1 MAKKH
6 IPRGQVNKSNLKT
19 LKALTDLMNDL
30 DKKYSIKV
38 GIIGKQAAGN
48 VKGTD
53 LSFADLGA
61 VHEFGVIINV
71 TDKMRAYLHS
81 QGIHLKADTTQI
93 VIPARSFLRM
103 PLLGSDGKKEL
114 QNIVGEYISLEQA
127 ELNKL
132 FIAERPEI
140 LGKIAEML
148 GLAAQTRVKQA
159 FETGGFGQWAEISD
173 ITRKRRQQ
181 DPDSPPLTDTG
192 DLKDKIDFE
201 VKEI

>member
-1 MAKKH
+1 MVKRH
-6 IPRGQVNKSNLKT
+6 IPRGQVNQTNSKT

-38 GIIGKQAAGN
+38 GIIGNQGAEN

-61 VHEFGVIINV
+61 IHEFGATINV

-81 QGIHLKADTTQI
+81 QGIHLKSDTTQI
-93 VIPARSFLRM
+93 VIPPRSFLRM

-114 QNIVGEYISLEQA
+114 QNIMAEFLSLEQE

-132 FIAERPEI
+132 FVSEHPEI
-140 LGKIAEML
+140 LKKVSEA
-148 GLAAQTRVKQA
+148 LALAGEIRVKQA
-159 FETGGFGQWAEISD
+159 FETGGYGEWTPISEM
-173 ITRKRRQQ
+173 TRQRRQQ

-192 DLKDKIDFE
+192 DLKDSITSE
-201 VKEI
+201 VKEV